1 MRTFC
6 QTPSSTTVDRDP
18 ITDSH
23 QLLSLLGLADQS
35 HRALT
40 ATSFPCKV
48 PTQFVRRMATEDPHD
63 PLLRQVLPTVDEELR
78 VPGFVRD
85 PVGDLGAET
94 SPGLLRKYRGRALLV
109 ATGACAIHCRYCFR
123 RHFPYVD
130 HQATAAHL
138 DKAIAAIAA
147 DDSVSEVI
155 LSGGDPLTLSNRRLA
170 ALFRRLGSI
179 SHVRRLRLHSR
190 VPVVQPSRVDEA
202 LCALVAGAPHPVIV
216 VIHANHPAEL
226 DDTARAALERLS
238 GAGAT
243 LLNQSVLLRGVNDC
257 VEALAELSE
266 QLFACGVLPYYLHQ
280 LDPVAGAAHFLVP
293 DEVAL
298 TLYRALRESL
308 PGYLVPRLV
317 REIAGAS
324 AKTPLPELSPASA
337 FG

>member
-1 MRTFC
+1 MRPFC
-6 QTPSSTTVDRDP
+6 QTPNSTAVDRDP

-23 QLLSLLGLADQS
+23 QLLSLLGLAGQS

-48 PTQFVRRMATEDPHD
+48 PMQFVRRMATEDPQD
-63 PLLRQVLPTVDEELR
+63 PLLRQVLPTVDEEMPA
-78 VPGFVRD
+78 PGFVRD
-85 PVGDLGAET
+85 PVGDLDAET
-94 SPGLLRKYRGRALLV
+94 SPGLLRKYRGRALLI

-130 HQATAAHL
+130 HQATASHL
-138 DKAIAAIAA
+138 DNAIAAIAA

-155 LSGGDPLTLSNRRLA
+155 LSGGDPLTLGNRRLT
-170 ALFRRLGSI
+170 ALFRRLESI

-202 LCALVAGAPHPVIV
+202 LCALIAGTPRPVIV
-216 VIHANHPAEL
+216 VLHANHAAEL
-226 DDTARAALERLS
+226 DDAVAAALDRLIR
-238 GAGAT
+238 AGAT

-257 VEALAELSE
+257 VDALAKLSE

-293 DEVAL
+293 DETAL
-298 TLYRALRESL
+298 SLYRALRERL

-317 REIAGAS
+317 REIAGGR
-324 AKTPLPELSPASA
+324 AKTPLPELSLATA